1 MECGD
6 LSPLLV
12 GGGWTPDRR
21 IKPQTGGCDLS
32 QRPRRRL
39 AGALQRRRKKTLS
52 TNERDLIVGGQA
64 VIEGVMMR
72 TPNAYAVA
80 VRKADGTI
88 VNISARLPK
97 WSDKYPLLKLP
108 VLRGSAVLVQSMGL
122 GIKALNYSANEAF
135 GDAQEAETKEVRVA
149 LTPAVIE
156 GEGDFA
162 GLTGAIPGLFPV
174 PTQKRAKDEMKKGGT
189 AAAAG
194 SIIFAMIFNLL
205 LFVAAPLLLTNALF
219 IGAGWAPSPAA
230 TETTAGSRQ
239 TPGAA
244 ANVSDGS
251 STNAGSETVNDAW
264 YSRGRR
270 TVKTYLHPVR
280 PSVAFNLIDGG
291 IRMSFFLIM
300 IFSFSLLKDIRRV
313 FEYHGAEHK
322 TVFTWEKGLAL
333 TVANARPQPRQ
344 HPRCGTSFL
353 MVVMLVSIALFSVIK
368 FDSLVYNFLVR
379 VALVPLVAGLSY
391 EIIRL
396 SAKKE
401 SGWFFKLI
409 TKPGVWLQNITTQEP
424 DDGQL
429 EVAIEALKESLKL
442 EPQTGEAALAPLS

>member
-1 MECGD
+1 
-6 LSPLLV
+6 
-12 GGGWTPDRR
+12 
-21 IKPQTGGCDLS
+21 
-32 QRPRRRL
+32 
-39 AGALQRRRKKTLS
+39 
-52 TNERDLIVGGQA
+52 
-64 VIEGVMMR
+64 MMR

-88 VNISARLPK
+88 VNIAARLPK
-97 WSDKYPLLKLP
+97 WSDKYPPLKLP

-135 GDAQEAETKEVRVA
+135 GDAQEANAKEVSVA

-162 GLTGAIPGLFPV
+162 GLTGAVPGLFPV
-174 PTQKRAKDEMKKGGT
+174 PTQQRAKDEMKKGGT

-194 SIIFAMIFNLL
+194 SIIFAMIFNIL

-219 IGAGWAPSPAA
+219 IGAGWAPSPSVS
-230 TETTAGSRQ
+230 TAISAPASGSQ
-239 TPGAA
+239 E
-244 ANVSDGS
+244 VSPTNS
-251 STNAGSETVNDAW
+251 SLSNNDAW
-264 YSRGRR
+264 YSRAWR

-280 PSVAFNLIDGG
+280 PSVGFNLIDGL

-333 TVANARPQPRQ
+333 TVENARPQPRQ

-353 MVVMLVSIALFSVIK
+353 MVVMLVSIALFSLIK

-379 VALVPLVAGLSY
+379 LALVPLVAGLSY

-409 TKPGVWLQNITTQEP
+409 TRPGVWLQNITTQEP

>member
-1 MECGD
+1 MQ
-6 LSPLLV
+6 V
-12 GGGWTPDRR
+12 R
-21 IKPQTGGCDLS
+21 TG
-32 QRPRRRL
+32 
-39 AGALQRRRKKTLS
+39 KNMS

-72 TPNAYAVA
+72 TPNAYAIA

-88 VNISARLPK
+88 VNIAARMPK

-135 GDAQEAETKEVRVA
+135 GDAQEAEARETEEIRVA
-149 LTPAVIE
+149 LTPAAIE

-162 GLTGAIPGLFPV
+162 GLTGAVPGLFPV
-174 PTQKRAKDEMKKGGT
+174 PTQKRSRDEMKKGGT

-194 SIIFAMIFNLL
+194 SIVFAIIFNIF
-205 LFVAAPLLLTNALF
+205 LFIAAPLLLTNALF
-219 IGAGWAPSPAA
+219 IAAGWAPSPGVLGGAA
-230 TETTAGSRQ
+230 VSAPA
-239 TPGAA
+239 TPGNPGSASSA
-244 ANVSDGS
+244 VSETGS
-251 STNAGSETVNDAW
+251 SSQANETW
-264 YSRGRR
+264 YSKTWQSVR
-270 TVKTYLHPVR
+270 TYLHPVR
-280 PSVAFNLIDGG
+280 PSVLFNLIDGV
-291 IRMSFFLIM
+291 IRMTFFLIM

-313 FEYHGAEHK
+313 FQYHGAEHK
-322 TVFTWEKGLAL
+322 TVFTWEAGLPL
-333 TVANARPQPRQ
+333 TVDNARPQPRQ

-353 MVVMLVSIALFSVIK
+353 MVVMLVSLVLFSVVK

-379 VALVPLVAGLSY
+379 LALFPLVAGLSY

-409 TKPGVWLQNITTQEP
+409 TRPGVWLQNITTQEP
-424 DDGQL
+424 DDDQL

-442 EPQTGEAALAPLS
+442 EPQTGEAALAPMS

>member
-1 MECGD
+1 
-6 LSPLLV
+6 
-12 GGGWTPDRR
+12 
-21 IKPQTGGCDLS
+21 
-32 QRPRRRL
+32 
-39 AGALQRRRKKTLS
+39 
-52 TNERDLIVGGQA
+52 
-64 VIEGVMMR
+64 MMR

-135 GDAQEAETKEVRVA
+135 GDAQEADAKEVRVA

-174 PTQKRAKDEMKKGGT
+174 PTQANAKDEMKKGGT

-194 SIIFAMIFNLL
+194 SIIIAMVFNIL
-205 LFVAAPLLLTNALF
+205 LFVAAPLLLTNAIF
-219 IGAGWAPSPAA
+219 VGAGWAPAPSSSTTISQPAA
-230 TETTAGSRQ
+230 GQTANA
-239 TPGAA
+239 T
-244 ANVSDGS
+244 DGS
-251 STNAGSETVNDAW
+251 TANSGDAW
-264 YSRGRR
+264 YARGWR

-280 PSVAFNLIDGG
+280 PSVGFNLIDGL

-322 TVFTWEKGLAL
+322 TVFTWEAGLPL

-379 VALVPLVAGLSY
+379 LALVPLVAGLSY

-409 TKPGVWLQNITTQEP
+409 TRPGVWLQNITTQEP
-424 DDGQL
+424 DDQQL

-442 EPQTGEAALAPLS
+442 EPQTGEPALAPLLS

>member
-1 MECGD
+1 M
-6 LSPLLV
+6 
-12 GGGWTPDRR
+12 
-21 IKPQTGGCDLS
+21 
-32 QRPRRRL
+32 
-39 AGALQRRRKKTLS
+39 S

-72 TPNAYAVA
+72 TPNAYAIA

-88 VNISARLPK
+88 VNVAARLPK
-97 WSDKYPLLKLP
+97 WSDKYPILKLP
-108 VLRGSAVLVQSMGL
+108 VLRGSALLVQSMGL

-135 GDAQEAETKEVRVA
+135 GDAQEADAKEVRVA

-162 GLTGAIPGLFPV
+162 GLTGAVPGLIPV
-174 PTQKRAKDEMKKGGT
+174 PTQKRAKDEMKQGGT

-194 SIIFAMIFNLL
+194 SIIFAMIFNIL

-219 IGAGWAPSPAA
+219 IGAGWAPSPKAPAEISQQA
-230 TETTAGSRQ
+230 TGRPDVFVA
-239 TPGAA
+239 
-244 ANVSDGS
+244 DGS
-251 STNAGSETVNDAW
+251 STADPSELPW
-264 YSRGRR
+264 YSKAWT
-270 TVKTYLHPVR
+270 TVRTYLHPVR
-280 PSVAFNLIDGG
+280 PSVAFNLIDGL

-322 TVFTWEKGLAL
+322 TVFTWEAGLPL
-333 TVANARPQPRQ
+333 TVENARPQPRQ

-368 FDSLVYNFLVR
+368 FDSLVYNFSVR
-379 VALVPLVAGLSY
+379 LALVPLVAGLSY

-401 SGWFFKLI
+401 GGWFFKLI
-409 TKPGVWLQNITTQEP
+409 TRPGVWLQNITTQEP

-442 EPQTGEAALAPLS
+442 EPQPGEAALAPLS